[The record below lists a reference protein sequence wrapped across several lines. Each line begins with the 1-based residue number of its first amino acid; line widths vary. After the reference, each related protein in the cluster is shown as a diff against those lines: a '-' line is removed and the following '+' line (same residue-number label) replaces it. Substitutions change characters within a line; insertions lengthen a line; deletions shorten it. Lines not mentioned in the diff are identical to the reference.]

1 MEVML
6 TVILLSLGFERNRRK
21 ITKVVVFAAVGDGF
35 QVFGICSVGDAN
47 TGDLTLLS
55 HIYCLLLFHNGV
67 VGKLIPGDPAT
78 LFHKPDDAL
87 CVGISC
93 GI

>member
-1 MEVML
+1 ML
-6 TVILLSLGFERNRRK
+6 SVKPLSWGFGRNGGQVAE
-21 ITKVVVFAAVGDGF
+21 VVVFAVIRDGF
-35 QVFGICSVGDAN
+35 QVFRISAVGDAN
-47 TGDLTLLS
+47 TGDLSLFCHL
-55 HIYCLLLFHNGV
+55 YCSLLFHNGV
-67 VGKLIPGDPAT
+67 VGKLIPGDPAA